1 MFFDFDSNG
10 LSSKNL
16 ERLLDDR
23 RPKNEISFL
32 FQEKTGCCT
41 YIVLFFRSLKKHLR
55 QHNGRWQIRSLRQRH
70 LMGEMNGVDS
80 RVGVGNSKVGVG
92 YFTGK
97 WPGKHRNSCSNC
109 SICLTGGSPEKSLS
123 PSFTNQILCMDFVVK
138 ICVCFSKELVLAI
151 SFAQGPKELFSK
163 MVFDFE
169 GPFFQ
174 PGLYEVKP
182 WGTRIFGET
191 WASTQQNSIFYALNG
206 WTKGSVLVGF
216 GGIIDQQG
224 SNSWPMGI
232 GYIYIICI

>member
-10 LSSKNL
+10 LSSKKLGKTTWRPSTKKRNL
-16 ERLLDDR
+16 F
-23 RPKNEISFL
+23 SFPR
-32 FQEKTGCCT
+32 KTGCCT

-55 QHNGRWQIRSLRQRH
+55 QHNGRWQIGSLRQRH

-151 SFAQGPKELFSK
+151 SFAQGAILKN
-163 MVFDFE
+163 
-169 GPFFQ
+169 
-174 PGLYEVKP
+174 GLWL
-182 WGTRIFGET
+182 WGTIFPTRVVWSET
-191 WASTQQNSIFYALNG
+191 LR
-206 WTKGSVLVGF
+206 
-216 GGIIDQQG
+216 D
-224 SNSWPMGI
+224 
-232 GYIYIICI
+232 